1 MGGDKMTPEIYTASI
16 PRTLK
21 KESIM
26 QAQTG
31 RRLTTRITPHVLDT
45 LQLAADLVGATLN
58 QFVVQAA
65 LERAEKV
72 IESESTITLTRRESL
87 RLLELLDAPPP
98 RNDKF
103 IQAQARYRRTKAD
116 AGTASE

>member
-1 MGGDKMTPEIYTASI
+1 
-16 PRTLK
+16 
-21 KESIM
+21 M

-31 RRLTTRITPHVLDT
+31 KRLTTRITPHVLDT
-45 LQLAADLVGATLN
+45 LQVAADLVGSTLN

-72 IESESTITLTRRESL
+72 IESQSTITLTRRESL
-87 RLLELLDAPPP
+87 RLLELLDAPPL

-103 IQAQARYRRTKAD
+103 TQAEARYRRTKAK
-116 AGTASE
+116 AGAAI

>member
-1 MGGDKMTPEIYTASI
+1 
-16 PRTLK
+16 
-21 KESIM
+21 M

-31 RRLTTRITPHVLDT
+31 RRLTAGITAHELDT
-45 LQLAADLVGATLN
+45 LKLA
-58 QFVVQAA
+58 
-65 LERAEKV
+65 
-72 IESESTITLTRRESL
+72 TITLTRRESS
-87 RLLELLDAPPP
+87 RLLELLDAPPA

>member
-1 MGGDKMTPEIYTASI
+1 
-16 PRTLK
+16 
-21 KESIM
+21 M

-31 RRLTTRITPHVLDT
+31 RRLTAGITAHELDT
-45 LQLAADLVGATLN
+45 LKLA
-58 QFVVQAA
+58 
-65 LERAEKV
+65 
-72 IESESTITLTRRESL
+72 TITLTRRESS

-98 RNDKF
+98 RNDTF

>member
-1 MGGDKMTPEIYTASI
+1 
-16 PRTLK
+16 
-21 KESIM
+21 M

-45 LQLAADLVGATLN
+45 LQVAADLVGSTLN

-72 IESESTITLTRRESL
+72 IESESTIMLTRRESL

-98 RNDKF
+98 RNEKF
-103 IQAQARYRRTKAD
+103 VQAQARYQRTKAD